1 MGGNFGSPQRIETG
15 SACVSRLDSGQL
27 NLGCHLCSDSPI
39 GGYPPYSEDKAMGL
53 SSRFFSSLAVAISA
67 FALLT
72 FGLSGT
78 AMSRTEPASDA
89 TALPGIIVQAPKRV
103 ARPQRPQQ
111 RAVTRN
117 AVTRTV
123 SRGTS
128 GTATAGEG
136 SVLEKLRRIERSV
149 SSCDGGCQS
158 SFPSKGRPWVGCSA
172 SAWPMGS
179 ATCKNGR
186 NYKTYV
192 ECTEASYFLAWK
204 PMEVWWYCSSLAF
217 NK

>member
-1 MGGNFGSPQRIETG
+1 
-15 SACVSRLDSGQL
+15 
-27 NLGCHLCSDSPI
+27 
-39 GGYPPYSEDKAMGL
+39 MGL
-53 SSRFFSSLAVAISA
+53 SSRFFSSLAVAISS

-72 FGLSGT
+72 FGPSGT
-78 AMSRTEPASDA
+78 AMSRTEPPSDA
-89 TALPGIIVQAPKRV
+89 TVLPSITIQAPKPV
-103 ARPQRPQQ
+103 ARPQRLQK

-128 GTATAGEG
+128 TAGEV
-136 SVLEKLRRIERSV
+136 SVLEKLRRIERRV

-158 SFPSKGRPWVGCSA
+158 SLPSKGQPWVGCSA

-186 NYKTYV
+186 KYKNYV

>member
-1 MGGNFGSPQRIETG
+1 
-15 SACVSRLDSGQL
+15 
-27 NLGCHLCSDSPI
+27 
-39 GGYPPYSEDKAMGL
+39 MGL
-53 SSRFFSSLAVAISA
+53 SSRLFSNLAVAISS

-89 TALPGIIVQAPKRV
+89 AALPGITIQAPKPV

-111 RAVTRN
+111 RAVTGN
-117 AVTRTV
+117 AASRTV

-128 GTATAGEG
+128 RTARPTTAGEE
-136 SVLEKLRRIERSV
+136 SVLEKLRRIERGV
-149 SSCDGGCQS
+149 SSCDGGCNS
-158 SFPSKGRPWVGCSA
+158 SLPSGGRPWVGCSA
-172 SAWPMGS
+172 SGWPMGS

-186 NYKTYV
+186 KYKSYV

>member
-1 MGGNFGSPQRIETG
+1 
-15 SACVSRLDSGQL
+15 
-27 NLGCHLCSDSPI
+27 
-39 GGYPPYSEDKAMGL
+39 MGL
-53 SSRFFSSLAVAISA
+53 SSRFFSSLAVAISS

-78 AMSRTEPASDA
+78 AMSRTEPPSDA
-89 TALPGIIVQAPKRV
+89 TVLPSITIQAPKPV
-103 ARPQRPQQ
+103 ARPQK

-128 GTATAGEG
+128 GTATAGEE

-158 SFPSKGRPWVGCSA
+158 SLPSRGRPWVGCSA
-172 SAWPMGS
+172 SGWPMGS
-179 ATCKNGR
+179 ATCRNGR
-186 NYKTYV
+186 KYKTYV
-192 ECTEASYFLAWK
+192 ECTEESYFLAWK
-204 PMEVWWYCSSLAF
+204 PMEVWWFCSSLAF

>member
-1 MGGNFGSPQRIETG
+1 MSFVCGNAGWIRDTV
-15 SACVSRLDSGQL
+15 SAPGKAFPDL
-27 NLGCHLCSDSPI
+27 
-39 GGYPPYSEDKAMGL
+39 SERVMRM
-53 SSRFFSSLAVAISA
+53 SSSLVAPA
-67 FALLT
+67 ALVVLST
-72 FGLSGT
+72 VLLSGT
-78 AMSRTEPASDA
+78 AMSRTEPSSAP
-89 TALPGIIVQAPKRV
+89 TALPSITVQAPKPV
-103 ARPQRPQQ
+103 ARSQRPQQ

-117 AVTRTV
+117 TVSRTV

-128 GTATAGEG
+128 PTAGEE
-136 SVLEKLRRIERSV
+136 SVLEKLRRIERGV

-158 SFPSKGRPWVGCSA
+158 SLPSRGRPWVGCSA
-172 SAWPMGS
+172 SGWPMGS

-186 NYKTYV
+186 NYKSYV

>member
-1 MGGNFGSPQRIETG
+1 MNRGYRDLRTAERRLSCLRKYVWRLQRGRNLPDLIERVMRM
-15 SACVSRLDSGQL
+15 S
-27 NLGCHLCSDSPI
+27 
-39 GGYPPYSEDKAMGL
+39 
-53 SSRFFSSLAVAISA
+53 SSLVARSARAVLSTV
-67 FALLT
+67 L
-72 FGLSGT
+72 LSGP
-78 AMSRTEPASDA
+78 AMSRTEPSSAP
-89 TALPGIIVQAPKRV
+89 TALPSITVQAPKPV
-103 ARPQRPQQ
+103 ARSQRSQQ

-117 AVTRTV
+117 TLSRTV

-128 GTATAGEG
+128 PTAGEE
-136 SVLEKLRRIERSV
+136 SVLEKLRRIERGV

-158 SFPSKGRPWVGCSA
+158 SLPSRGRPWVGCSG

-179 ATCKNGR
+179 STCKNGR
-186 NYKTYV
+186 NYKSYV